1 MQKHF
6 PIATILMLI
15 GFIAVVNGAAVYWHL
30 YFYVW
35 WLDIPMHM
43 LGGTWVALFTLSSYY
58 RFPNASTK
66 DTSPLFVFAFGVA
79 ITMIVGLSWELFEF
93 SAQTFIERAQ
103 VFNIGDT
110 LSDLV
115 NDFIGAMIASF
126 VFVRMGYNKL
136 I

>member
-6 PIATILMLI
+6 PIATILSLI
-15 GFIAVVNGAAVYWHL
+15 GLIAVVNGVALYWHL

-43 LGGTWVALFTLSSYY
+43 LGGMWVALFALSSYY
-58 RFPNASTK
+58 RLTNVSTK
-66 DTSPLFVFAFGVA
+66 DTSPLFVFAFAVA

-93 SAQTFIERAQ
+93 SAQTFIERAH
-103 VFNIGDT
+103 VFDIGDT

-115 NDFIGAMIASF
+115 NDLIGALIASF

>member
-1 MQKHF
+1 
-6 PIATILMLI
+6 MLI

-43 LGGTWVALFTLSSYY
+43 LGGMWVALFALSSYY
-58 RFPNASTK
+58 RLTNVSTK
-66 DTSPLFVFAFGVA
+66 DTSPLFVFAFAIA

-93 SAQTFIERAQ
+93 SAQTFIERAH
-103 VFNIGDT
+103 VFDIGDT

-115 NDFIGAMIASF
+115 NDFIGALIASF